1 MRVKSVDGIDARRLP
16 IDKDAGAAIS
26 GNHLPSL
33 HFSPETESI
42 LALPEQYPVAC
53 HRALGESIFIGSHR
67 DLFIIVVLAWPMMSL
82 QQLSNQPDTTSRHH
96 ALPVV
101 RALPVNRRRAEH
113 FISGTPLELDGRPVL
128 VTGLFSYMTRLRRGA
143 KLTWQTKCLSTRPMK
158 RRRA

>member
-1 MRVKSVDGIDARRLP
+1 MLTGSMPAGCQSTKTLALQYRAIICRRCIFLLKLNHSGVARTIPGGMPPRARRE
-16 IDKDAGAAIS
+16 
-26 GNHLPSL
+26 
-33 HFSPETESI
+33 HF
-42 LALPEQYPVAC
+42 
-53 HRALGESIFIGSHR
+53 HRTLRG
-67 DLFIIVVLAWPMMSL
+67 LFIKVVLAWPMMSL
-82 QQLSNQPDTTSRHH
+82 QQLSNQPDTTSRRR

-113 FISGTPLELDGRPVL
+113 FISGTPLELDERPVL